1 MRNYLRRRLMALG
14 IIVLILSV
22 VLFMVLMT
30 LVLPKHVL
38 KVVYTVNNA
47 VDRGVKRCL
56 FKGKRCIVYDSSR
69 ENKAVIKQYSI
80 LQEDGYKTLRCK
92 LNQNVEYLDCDVVL
106 FNRYNKVFKVIN
118 IKEDIVSMAMT
129 RATRLPDETSYV
141 RILIRRVNKTKVKR
155 KPPVKVTG
163 FSIFLF
169 SLIAIAL
176 TAVEIFAVRAC
187 CSYCF
192 GEIYR
197 ESFIASGEGLIVIA
211 VLAAVTGVVG
221 AITAALSAFK
231 RARR

>member
-1 MRNYLRRRLMALG
+1 MAVG

-30 LVLPKHVL
+30 LVLPKCML
-38 KVVYTVNNA
+38 RVVYKVNKA
-47 VDRGVKRCL
+47 TDRGVKRCL
-56 FKGKRCIVYDSSR
+56 FEGKRCIVYDSSR

-92 LNQNVEYLDCDVVL
+92 LTQDVDYLDCDIVL

-118 IKEDIVSMAMT
+118 VKEDIVGMAMT
-129 RATRLPDETSYV
+129 RATRLPDETSYI
-141 RILIRRVNKTKVKR
+141 RIIIRRVNRTSIKR

-163 FSIFLF
+163 LSIFLF
-169 SLIAIAL
+169 SLVAIAL

-192 GEIYR
+192 GDVYR
-197 ESFIASGEGLIVIA
+197 ESFIASSEGLIAIII
-211 VLAAVTGVVG
+211 LAAITGIVG
-221 AITAALSAFK
+221 AATAMVSAFR